1 MTTSKYNIITF
12 LPKNL
17 FEQFQRLANA
27 YFLFLLILQLIPQ
40 ISSLNPITTI
50 LPLSCVLILKA
61 LKDLIDD
68 IVITLYI
75 SPPVSS
81 NINHLIFCFVFKQRH
96 RNDNLVNSRPT
107 LVLRGKTLKRE
118 KWCQISVGDI
128 IKLQNDDFV
137 AVN

>member
-1 MTTSKYNIITF
+1 MITV

-27 YFLFLLILQLIPQ
+27 YFLILLILQLIPQ

-68 IVITLYI
+68 IVSQVIILF
-75 SPPVSS
+75 S
-81 NINHLIFCFVFKQRH
+81 FKKNFYKQNQTKQKKARH
-96 RNDNLVNSRPT
+96 RNDNSVNSRPCS
-107 LVLRGKTLKRE
+107 VLRGNRLKDE
-118 KWCQISVGDI
+118 TWSQIVVGDI
-128 IKLQNDDFV
+128 VKLTNNDFV
-137 AVN
+137 TVDSIF

>member
-1 MTTSKYNIITF
+1 M
-12 LPKNL
+12 
-17 FEQFQRLANA
+17 
-27 YFLFLLILQLIPQ
+27 IPQ

-68 IVITLYI
+68 IA
-75 SPPVSS
+75 
-81 NINHLIFCFVFKQRH
+81 RH

-107 LVLRGKTLKRE
+107 LVLRGKHLKKE
-118 KWCQISVGDI
+118 KWCQINVGDI

-137 AVN
+137 AADLLIKFI

>member
-1 MTTSKYNIITF
+1 M
-12 LPKNL
+12 PKNL

-27 YFLFLLILQLIPQ
+27 YFFILLMLQLIPEV
-40 ISSLNPITTI
+40 SSLNPITTL

-68 IVITLYI
+68 IA
-75 SPPVSS
+75 
-81 NINHLIFCFVFKQRH
+81 RH
-96 RNDNLVNSRPT
+96 KNDNLVNSRPT
-107 LVLRGKTLKRE
+107 LVLRGKHLKKE

-137 AVN
+137 AADLLLLASSEPHGLCYIETAELDG

>member
-1 MTTSKYNIITF
+1 MIWFYYFLSEIIKKILFLFLQKNAVSTSKYNVITF

-27 YFLFLLILQLIPQ
+27 YFLILLILQLIPQ

-68 IVITLYI
+68 IV
-75 SPPVSS
+75 S
-81 NINHLIFCFVFKQRH
+81 
-96 RNDNLVNSRPT
+96 
-107 LVLRGKTLKRE
+107 
-118 KWCQISVGDI
+118 QII
-128 IKLQNDDFV
+128 I
-137 AVN
+137 